1 MGAYAIPY
9 RVRRHDT
16 SALFVIESGH
26 LESASISNDF
36 DEGES
41 FEEGWMERKLFF
53 DDIKFDI
60 FRFAFHSISRNCN
73 SSWMFHE
80 EEINL
85 DTRRWRL
92 DLINRSMRDIYERVI
107 IGTKLEDELK
117 VYTSLENNRIVSIT
131 KYKNVNREKRENK
144 SCIDHTEHEDAWM
157 AIPWSDI
164 DSLHLFFFDQQA

>member
-1 MGAYAIPY
+1 MPERLDRGPWPDCRKCQHSRYVAALSPAARQTKTIVEGRGGEYVGVWVY
-9 RVRRHDT
+9 VRDTVRVRRHDT

-36 DEGES
+36 DAGES

-53 DDIKFDI
+53 DDIEFDI

-107 IGTKLEDELK
+107 IGKEIRGWIK
-117 VYTSLENNRIVSIT
+117 SVYEFG
-131 KYKNVNREKRENK
+131 K
-144 SCIDHTEHEDAWM
+144 
-157 AIPWSDI
+157 
-164 DSLHLFFFDQQA
+164 

>member
-1 MGAYAIPY
+1 MAALSPAARQTKTIVEGRGGEGSTWVCGCIRDTV

-41 FEEGWMERKLFF
+41 FEEGWTERKLFF
-53 DDIKFDI
+53 DDIEFDI

-107 IGTKLEDELK
+107 IGKEI
-117 VYTSLENNRIVSIT
+117 RG
-131 KYKNVNREKRENK
+131 
-144 SCIDHTEHEDAWM
+144 
-157 AIPWSDI
+157 
-164 DSLHLFFFDQQA
+164 